1 MGTLNEKKI
10 NEKKNYIRVAKN
22 VIDLEIK
29 ALKKLKN
36 SINNSFNEAVE
47 AIANCQ
53 AKVILCGV
61 GKSGLIAAKI
71 SSTLSSVG
79 TPSFSLS
86 ANDCSHGD
94 LGSISK
100 KDILIL
106 ISYSG
111 STEELK
117 NIIKYANRNRITLIG
132 IMSKKDSILYKA
144 SNIKLL
150 IPEVTEAGLGIVPT
164 SSTINQ
170 LSIGDA
176 LAVSTLNKKKINKKD
191 FKKFHPSGNLGAK
204 LRTVEE
210 LMFVGNNIPFVSE
223 TSKMKEA
230 LSIVSRKKLGT
241 LIVQNVKKATV
252 GIITD
257 GQIRRFSLTNNN
269 LQNLIVKKVM
279 TPNPISI
286 DKDALVEKALSIM
299 NSKKV
304 TSLCVHNKKN
314 KKKTIGILH
323 IHSILQTNIH

>member
-1 MGTLNEKKI
+1 MKKDNYKKI
-10 NEKKNYIRVAKN
+10 AKD

-29 ALKKLKN
+29 ALIKLKN
-36 SINNSFNEAVE
+36 SINHTFNDAVE
-47 AIANCQ
+47 AISNCQ
-53 AKVILCGV
+53 SKVILCGV

-71 SSTLSSVG
+71 ASTFSSIG

-100 KDILIL
+100 KDILVL

-117 NIIKYANRNRITLIG
+117 NIINYANRNKIFLIG
-132 IMSKKDSILYKA
+132 IMSKKNSMLYKA
-144 SNIKLL
+144 SDIKLL

-176 LAVSTLNKKKINKKD
+176 LAVATLNKKRISKKD

-210 LMFVGNNIPFVSE
+210 LMITGNKIPFVNEESTMKNALKII
-223 TSKMKEA
+223 TS
-230 LSIVSRKKLGT
+230 KKLGT
-241 LIVQNVKKATV
+241 LIVRNSKGDTT

-257 GQIRRFSLTNNN
+257 GQIRRVGQKNKN
-269 LQNLIVKKVM
+269 LHDLKVRAVM
-279 TPNPISI
+279 TKNPIKV
-286 DKDALVEKALSIM
+286 DKDMFAMKALSVM
-299 NSKKV
+299 NENKI
-304 TSLCVHNKKN
+304 TSLCVISERK
-314 KKKTIGILH
+314 KKKTIGIIH
-323 IHSILQTNIH
+323 IHDLLKNSVD

>member
-1 MGTLNEKKI
+1 MKKKDYKKI
-10 NEKKNYIRVAKN
+10 AKS

-29 ALKKLKN
+29 ALIKLKKF
-36 SINNSFNEAVE
+36 INNSFNEAVE
-47 AIANCQ
+47 AIAKCQ
-53 AKVILCGV
+53 SKVILCGV

-71 SSTLSSVG
+71 SATLSSVG

-117 NIIKYANRNRITLIG
+117 NIIKYANRNRILLIG
-132 IMSKKDSILYKA
+132 IMSKKNSILYKA
-144 SNIKLL
+144 ADIKLL

-164 SSTINQ
+164 ASTINQ

-176 LAVSTLNKKKINKKD
+176 LAVSTLNKKKISKKD

-204 LRTVEE
+204 LKTVDD
-210 LMFVGNNIPFVSE
+210 LMIIGNRIPFVNE
-223 TSKMKEA
+223 NLKMKKA
-230 LSIVSRKKLGT
+230 LQIISSKKLGT
-241 LIVQNVKKATV
+241 LIVQDNKKLTT

-257 GQIRRFSLTNNN
+257 GQIRRFNEKNDN
-269 LQNLIVKKVM
+269 LQNLIVKEVM
-279 TPNPISI
+279 TSNPISI
-286 DKDALVEKALSIM
+286 DRDMLAEKAISIM
-299 NSKKV
+299 HTKKI
-304 TSLCVHNKKN
+304 TNLCVHNKKN

-323 IHSILQTNIH
+323 IHNILQSNIH

>member
-1 MGTLNEKKI
+1 MKKKDYKKI
-10 NEKKNYIRVAKN
+10 AKN

-29 ALKKLKN
+29 ALRKLKK
-36 SINNSFNEAVE
+36 SINNSFNEAVD
-47 AIANCQ
+47 AIAKCQ
-53 AKVILCGV
+53 SKVILCGV

-71 SSTLSSVG
+71 SATLSSVG

-144 SNIKLL
+144 SDIKLL
-150 IPEVTEAGLGIVPT
+150 MPEVTEAGLGIVPT
-164 SSTINQ
+164 ASTINQ

-176 LAVSTLNKKKINKKD
+176 LAVSSLNKKKISKKD
-191 FKKFHPSGNLGAK
+191 FKKFHPSGNLGSK

-210 LMFVGNNIPFVSE
+210 LMITGNKIPFVNE
-223 TSKMKEA
+223 DLQMKKA
-230 LSIVSRKKLGT
+230 LQIISNKKLGT
-241 LIVQNVKKATV
+241 LIVQNNKKITT

-257 GQIRRFSLTNNN
+257 GQIRRLNETENN
-269 LQNLIVKKVM
+269 LQDLTVKKVM
-279 TPNPISI
+279 TINPISI
-286 DKDALVEKALSIM
+286 NQDTLAEKALSIM
-299 NSKKV
+299 NTKKI
-304 TSLCVHNKKN
+304 TSLCVHNEKN

-323 IHSILQTNIH
+323 IHSILQSNIH

>member
-1 MGTLNEKKI
+1 MKKKDYKKI
-10 NEKKNYIRVAKN
+10 AKK

-36 SINNSFNEAVE
+36 SINDSFNKAVDV
-47 AIANCQ
+47 ITKCQ
-53 AKVILCGV
+53 SKVILCGV

-71 SSTLSSVG
+71 SATLSSVG

-111 STEELK
+111 STNELK
-117 NIIKYANRNRITLIG
+117 NIIKYANRNKILLIG
-132 IMSKKDSILYKA
+132 IMSKKNSILYKA
-144 SNIKLL
+144 SDIKLL

-164 SSTINQ
+164 SSTISQ

-176 LAVSTLNKKKINKKD
+176 LAVATLNKKNISRND

-204 LRTVEE
+204 LTMVEE
-210 LMFVGNNIPFVSE
+210 LMIRGKKIPFVNE
-223 TSKMKEA
+223 NLKMKKA
-230 LSIVSRKKLGT
+230 LQIISSKKLGI
-241 LIVQNVKKATV
+241 LIVRNNKKITV

-257 GQIRRFSLTNNN
+257 GQIRRVNETSIN
-269 LQNLIVKKVM
+269 LQNLTVKKVM
-279 TPNPISI
+279 TKNPISI
-286 DKDALVEKALSIM
+286 DRDTLAEKALSIM
-299 NSKKV
+299 NSKKI
-304 TSLCVHNKKN
+304 TSLCVHNIKAKKR
-314 KKKTIGILH
+314 TLGILH
-323 IHSILQTNIH
+323 IHKILESNID

>member
-1 MGTLNEKKI
+1 MGPL
-10 NEKKNYIRVAKN
+10 NEKKNYKRIAKT

-29 ALKKLKN
+29 SLTKLKN

-47 AIANCQ
+47 AITKCQ
-53 AKVILCGV
+53 SKVILCGV

-71 SSTLSSVG
+71 SATLSSVG
-79 TPSFSLS
+79 TASFSLS

-117 NIIKYANRNRITLIG
+117 NIIKYANRNKILLIG
-132 IMSKKDSILYKA
+132 IMSKKNSILYKA
-144 SNIKLL
+144 SDIKLL
-150 IPEVTEAGLGIVPT
+150 LPEVTEAGLGIVPT
-164 SSTINQ
+164 SSTIIQ

-176 LAVSTLNKKKINKKD
+176 LAVATLNKKNISKKD

-204 LRTVEE
+204 LRTVDE
-210 LMFVGNNIPFVSE
+210 LMIVGNKIPFVDE
-223 TSKMKEA
+223 GAKMKKA
-230 LSIVSRKKLGT
+230 LQIISNKKLGI
-241 LIVQNVKKATV
+241 LIVQDNKKNTK

-257 GQIRRFSLTNNN
+257 GQIRRFNRINTN
-269 LQNLIVKKVM
+269 LQDLTVKKVM
-279 TPNPISI
+279 TINPISV
-286 DKDALVEKALSIM
+286 DQDTLAEKALAIM
-299 NSKKV
+299 NSKKI
-304 TSLCVHNKKN
+304 TSLCVHNRNN

-323 IHSILQTNIH
+323 IHAVLQSNI

>member
-1 MGTLNEKKI
+1 MKKRNYKKI
-10 NEKKNYIRVAKN
+10 AKE
-22 VIDLEIK
+22 VIELEIK

-36 SINNSFNEAVE
+36 SIKNSFNEAVE
-47 AIANCQ
+47 AITRCQ
-53 AKVILCGV
+53 SKVILCGV

-71 SSTLSSVG
+71 SSTLSSIG

-117 NIIKYANRNRITLIG
+117 NIIKYANRNKITLIG
-132 IMSKKDSILYKA
+132 IMSKKNSILYKA
-144 SNIKLL
+144 ADIKLL

-176 LAVSTLNKKKINKKD
+176 LAISALNEKKISKKD

-204 LRTVEE
+204 LRVAEE
-210 LMFVGNNIPFVSE
+210 LMITGDKVPFINE
-223 TSKMKEA
+223 NLKMKKA
-230 LSIVSRKKLGT
+230 LQIISKKKLGT
-241 LIVQNVKKATV
+241 IIVQNNKKDTV

-257 GQIRRFSLTNNN
+257 GQIRRFNETNTN
-269 LQNLIVKKVM
+269 LQNQAVKKVM
-279 TPNPISI
+279 TKNPVSI
-286 DKDALVEKALSIM
+286 DKETLAEKALSIM
-299 NSKKV
+299 NTKKI
-304 TSLCVHNKKN
+304 TSLCVHNQKKIN
-314 KKKTIGILH
+314 KTIGILH
-323 IHSILQTNIH
+323 IHSILQSNIH